1 MSSGGNTPPLRTTD
15 LPPGLHP
22 APSIS
27 CSSSLRITAILQVG
41 SGYTHL
47 TDEKREAQEGHGA
60 SGWKNLD
67 LNSNLPNSKAHFLP
81 SALYCLKLTGI
92 KASQK
97 GKGLKGNKGQE
108 WQSNY
113 KIDWI
118 QGSPR
123 MLSGCSRIFTPAAV
137 TNVICTPLPNAF
149 TIVQC
154 VGKNRDLESDQS

>member
-1 MSSGGNTPPLRTTD
+1 MSSRGKYASSENHWLTT
-15 LPPGLHP
+15 GIHP

-27 CSSSLRITAILQVG
+27 CSSSLKITAILQVG

-81 SALYCLKLTGI
+81 SALHCLKLTGI

-123 MLSGCSRIFTPAAV
+123 MLSGCSWIFTPAAV
-137 TNVICTPLPNAF
+137 TNVICSPLLNAF